1 VDAEKIDW
9 KVRTLYKYR
18 AFDANTLALLVN
30 REVYFADP
38 ARLNDPYDCQVSVTA
53 AIDAAIVEVNKETGK
68 NIRGKLEK
76 VKKLS
81 DILAKMEAD
90 TRSVGVLSLTQDPL
104 NALMWSHYADEH
116 RGICIGFRLS
126 PAITEYNEV
135 NMIIGTSECHYCS
148 SNPFLDF
155 FLEFVQSEDLMTWSD
170 FWPSILSL
178 GMVSKAEPWR
188 HENEVRVLRKDP
200 GAVLFQ
206 HHDLLEI
213 IFGMRTDER
222 ARKTIKNILS
232 GGNWSHVKYRQVVRD
247 QGSFGLDLVEL

>member
-1 VDAEKIDW
+1 MDAEIINW
-9 KVRTLYKYR
+9 KERTLYKYR

-38 ARLNDPYDCQVSVTA
+38 LKLNDPYDCQVSVTEA
-53 AIDAAIVEVNKETGK
+53 FDAAIVEVNKETGK
-68 NIRGKLEK
+68 DILDKLEK

-90 TRSVGVLSLTQDPL
+90 TRSVGVLSLTQNPL
-104 NALMWSHYADEH
+104 NALMWSHYADDH
-116 RGICIGFRLS
+116 RGICIGFRFS
-126 PAITEYNEV
+126 PTVIENNEL
-135 NMIIGTSECHYCS
+135 NKIIGTSECHYCS

-155 FLEFVQSEDLMTWSD
+155 FLEFVQSEDQMTWSD

-178 GMVSKAEPWR
+178 GMVSKAESWR

-200 GAVLFQ
+200 GAVPFQ
-206 HHDLLEI
+206 PHDLSEI
-213 IFGMRTDER
+213 IFGMRTDEG

-232 GGNWSHVKYRQVVRD
+232 GGNWSHVNYRQVVREK
-247 QGSFGLDLVEL
+247 GAFGLDLVEV